1 MPSPVI
7 FILRKERETR
17 GEKKRNRENSGRRKA
32 IERQQEPGA
41 ASKQAEEVG
50 EST

>member
-17 GEKKRNRENSGRRKA
+17 GEKKRNRENSGRGKA
-32 IERQQEPGA
+32 IERQRELRA
-41 ASKQAEEVG
+41 DSKRTEKAG